1 MGMKKVKTIVITIES
16 ETKGN
21 PAIIGKSNRV
31 IHVNGEEL
39 YRDSSGGDT
48 PNSYDIVSQLEDFLE
63 TRKASGFVA
72 LPAGLKKWKLFSGT
86 ETIPEKEVSPIAIN
100 IESLTGPVQVLTF
113 PNTLKDN
120 SVYSP
125 DMNELYEAIFRSLR
139 AITEEAIST
148 FEKSNGSSHPL
159 REDPQ

>member
-86 ETIPEKEVSPIAIN
+86 ETIPEKEVSPIVIN
-100 IESLTGPVQVLTF
+100 IKSLTGPVHVLAC
-113 PNTLKDN
+113 PDTLKDN
-120 SVYSP
+120 LIYSP
-125 DMNELYEAIFRSLR
+125 DMKELHRQLFHSLN
-139 AITEEAIST
+139 TVLEDAIST
-148 FEKSNGSSHPL
+148 FEKKPI
-159 REDPQ
+159 QQ